1 MIIKENPRL
10 NVVTPQFEV
19 EEDDFSDVEKIRFV
33 VENKNCPHCGG
44 KLPNGWEV
52 LQKYWQM
59 AKDSL
64 MIIGM
69 DGIRTRAKRE
79 LSDLKWAILKGFVEC
94 CAVPERIIKQHDEII
109 ENKKMNGGGNY
120 NDYEDQ
126 MLG

>member
-10 NVVTPQFEV
+10 NVITPQFEI
-19 EEDDFSDVEKIRFV
+19 EEQDLSDVAKIKFI
-33 VENKNCPHCGG
+33 VENQNCPHCGL
-44 KLPNGWEV
+44 KLPDGWNV

-94 CAVPERIIKQHDEII
+94 CAVPERILRQHETMI
-109 ENKKMNGGGNY
+109 ENQKLEERRKY